1 MGKRASWQ
9 QMYVVI
15 FFTGT
20 LQCLLTTFEIQ
31 QIPVVLKQQ
40 HFFKISQ
47 VMRGNK
53 NVQLD
58 GCYKKSRCIQ
68 INSFTN
74 TVSMLVR
81 QTVSV

>member
-1 MGKRASWQ
+1 MGKLASWQ

-20 LQCLLTTFEIQ
+20 LQCLLTTFEVL

-40 HFFKISQ
+40 HFFKVSQ
-47 VMRGNK
+47 MMRSNK
-53 NVQLD
+53 NVQLE
-58 GCYKKSRCIQ
+58 GCYKESRCIQ
-68 INSFTN
+68 VNSFTN
-74 TVSMLVR
+74 TVSMVAR